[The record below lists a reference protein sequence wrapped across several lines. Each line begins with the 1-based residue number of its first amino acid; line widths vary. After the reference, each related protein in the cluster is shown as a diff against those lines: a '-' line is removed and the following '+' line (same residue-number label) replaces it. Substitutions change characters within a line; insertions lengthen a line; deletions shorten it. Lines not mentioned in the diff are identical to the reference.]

1 MPPQSD
7 RDIPSEALTG
17 SLCDFRDL
25 AGIDLVG
32 RLDHFFRWQETR
44 RQQGLWSSV
53 CVSDERGRRG
63 DLANF
68 TTEDSLHLA
77 THPAILAAAKAAIDA
92 HGVHAAG
99 APATIGETPPSLSV
113 ERAVAAFMGVEHA
126 LLFPSG
132 WAAAFGT
139 IKALVRPSDHVV
151 IDGFANSGLQEGAA
165 AATRNLHLHAH
176 LNLASVRRHLARI
189 RGRDLENAVL
199 VVTESL
205 FAMESDTP
213 DIAAMHELCR
223 EFKATLLVDCTRD
236 VGAIGEDGRGHLG
249 LQQMIGR
256 VDLVVGSFAKCF
268 AANGGFVLSN
278 SPAAREYLRQMG
290 TAHAFSH
297 ALSPVD
303 AAVALAALEIA
314 RSAEGRRLRA
324 ALLRNATELRARL
337 AAAGFEIAGAASPI
351 VPLMIRDDVLARLIA
366 ARLPA
371 HGLGAD
377 LAEYPAVAKGGARL
391 RLLVSATH
399 TASDLER
406 AVAALRA
413 AHAEAR
419 DAYQHY
425 AERGIIGDPL
435 LAAVGA

>member
-17 SLCDFRDL
+17 SLCDYRDV

-32 RLDHFFRWQETR
+32 RLDHFFRWQETC
-44 RQQGLWSSV
+44 RQHGLCRSGSALDK
-53 CVSDERGRRG
+53 SGG
-63 DLANF
+63 ANF
-68 TTEDSLHLA
+68 TVDDPLNLA
-77 THPAILAAAKAAIDA
+77 SHPAILDAAKAAIEA

-99 APATIGETPPSLSV
+99 APAIIGETPLSLALA
-113 ERAVAAFMGVEHA
+113 RAFAAFMGIEHA

-139 IKALVRPSDHVV
+139 IKALVRPGDHVV
-151 IDGFANSGLQEGAA
+151 IDGFANAALQEGAA

-213 DIAAMHELCR
+213 DIVALHELCR
-223 EFKATLLVDCTRD
+223 EFKATLLVDCTQD
-236 VGAIGEDGRGHLG
+236 VGAIGEDGRGRLG
-249 LQQMIGR
+249 LQQMAGR
-256 VDLVVGSFAKCF
+256 VDLVVGSFAKSF

-278 SPAAREYLRQMG
+278 SPAVRDYLRQMS
-290 TAHAFSH
+290 AAYAFSH

-303 AAVALAALEIA
+303 AAVALAALEVV
-314 RSAEGRRLRA
+314 RSAEGRQRRA

-337 AAAGFEIAGAASPI
+337 AAAGFEIAGTASPI
-351 VPLMIRDDVLARLIA
+351 VPVMIRDDALARLIA

-371 HGLGAD
+371 HHLGAD
-377 LAEYPAVAKGGARL
+377 LAEYPAAAKGSARL
-391 RLLVSATH
+391 RLLVTATH
-399 TASDLER
+399 AASDLER

-413 AHAEAR
+413 THAEAQH
-419 DAYQHY
+419 AYQRY
-425 AERGIIGDPL
+425 AERGIIGDSL
-435 LAAVGA
+435 LAAVGT

>member
-1 MPPQSD
+1 VPPQSD
-7 RDIPSEALTG
+7 RDIPSEALTA
-17 SLCDFRDL
+17 SLCDYRDL

-32 RLDHFFRWQETR
+32 RLDHFFRWQETS
-44 RQQGLWSSV
+44 RQHDLWPSSS
-53 CVSDERGRRG
+53 VSDESGRRV
-63 DLANF
+63 DVANF

-77 THPAILAAAKAAIDA
+77 AHPAILDTAKTAIEA

-99 APATIGETPPSLSV
+99 APAASGETPPSLAL
-113 ERAVAAFMGVEHA
+113 ERALAAFMAVEHA

-139 IKALVRPSDHVV
+139 IKTLVRPSDHVV
-151 IDGFANSGLQEGAA
+151 IDGFANAGLQEGAA

-176 LNLASVRRHLARI
+176 LSLASVRRHLARI

-213 DIAAMHELCR
+213 DIAALHELCR

-236 VGAIGEDGRGHLG
+236 IGAVGEDGRGHLG
-249 LQQMIGR
+249 LQQMTGR
-256 VDLVVGSFAKCF
+256 VDLVVGSFAKSL

-278 SPAAREYLRQMG
+278 SPAVRDYVRQMSA
-290 TAHAFSH
+290 AHAFSH

-303 AAVALAALEIA
+303 AAVALAALEIV
-314 RSAEGRRLRA
+314 RSDEGRRMRA
-324 ALLRNATELRARL
+324 ALLRNATELRVRL

-351 VPLMIRDDVLARLIA
+351 VPVMIHDDVLARLIA

-371 HGLGAD
+371 HGLAAH
-377 LAEYPAVAKGGARL
+377 LAEYPAVAKGNARI
-391 RLLVSATH
+391 RLLVTAAH
-399 TASDLER
+399 GASDVER

-413 AHAEAR
+413 AHAEAQE
-419 DAYQHY
+419 AYQRY
-425 AERGIIGDPL
+425 AGRGIIGDPL
-435 LAAVGA
+435 LAAMGA